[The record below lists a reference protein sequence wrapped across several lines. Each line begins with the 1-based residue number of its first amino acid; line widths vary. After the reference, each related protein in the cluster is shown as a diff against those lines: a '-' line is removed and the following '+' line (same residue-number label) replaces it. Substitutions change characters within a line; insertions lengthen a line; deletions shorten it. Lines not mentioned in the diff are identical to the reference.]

1 MTRPRIGSTLD
12 AKRANAMPAVEPVLV
27 LVLLPVAVGAL
38 AEAVFRDAKRAS
50 IAAALGAALGVV
62 LAVQALDR
70 NESWSWIAA
79 LLVSPIPVALA
90 IATALFWYGRT
101 TKRLRDRGA

>member
-1 MTRPRIGSTLD
+1 MTRPRIGSRLGRRVHEATH
-12 AKRANAMPAVEPVLV
+12 AVEPLLV
-27 LVLLPVAVGAL
+27 LILLPMGVGAL

-50 IAAALGAALGVV
+50 LAAAAGSAIAVG

-79 LLVSPIPVALA
+79 VLVSPLPIALA
-90 IATALFWYGRT
+90 IATVLFWYGRT
-101 TKRLRDRGA
+101 TKRMR

>member
-1 MTRPRIGSTLD
+1 MTRVPIGSTLD
-12 AKRANAMPAVEPVLV
+12 AKTFATMPAVEPVLV

-50 IAAALGAALGVV
+50 IAAALGASIAVV

-70 NESWSWIAA
+70 NESWSWVAA
-79 LLVSPIPVALA
+79 LLVSPLPVALA
-90 IATALFWYGRT
+90 IGTVLFWYGRT
-101 TKRLRDRGA
+101 TRRARRHGA